1 MKISPYLLA
10 GFFTL
15 LLLFN
20 CQPDKTDRRLP
31 SEEVYSM
38 PAGTKTRWSSFENPL
53 GEKGKGGM
61 ENKGGKGHPYDWIA
75 AGAQQV
81 LCDVQGSGTIRR
93 IWITIRDRSPEMLR
107 GLKIE
112 MFWDGAAT
120 PAVSAPFGDFFGV
133 GLGKRLTFENVYF
146 SDPEGRSFNCCIPMP
161 FRTAAKIVVTNESG
175 IDLDMIFYD
184 VNYTIDEKHEDNTLY
199 FHTYWNR
206 EIETVPGKDFQILPP
221 VKGKGRFL
229 GTNIGVVEDARYK
242 GYWWGE
248 GEVKAYIDGDTDY
261 PTLVGTGTEDYIG
274 SAWGQGKYTNTY
286 QGCLIAGEKQQ
297 WAFYRFHVPDPVYF
311 YSDCKV
317 TIQQMGGGMTDQVRE
332 LIREGVPL
340 IPVTQ
345 NLSEGKMLRFLDR
358 EEAIDILTEELEDNW
373 INFYRSD
380 DVSATAYFYLDRPYS
395 DLPEIQEPSIR
406 MANLVMNE

>member
-1 MKISPYLLA
+1 MKNYFYSIITCLA
-10 GFFTL
+10 
-15 LLLFN
+15 LLLFFS
-20 CQPDKTDRRLP
+20 CQNHEKHEHIGNAIYDMPD
-31 SEEVYSM
+31 
-38 PAGTKTRWSSFENPL
+38 GTQTRWSSFENPL

-61 ENKGGKGHPYDWIA
+61 ENKGAKGHPYDWIA
-75 AGAQQV
+75 DGSSQT
-81 LCDVQGSGTIRR
+81 LCDIKGTGTIRR

-112 MFWDGAAT
+112 AFWDGESK

-133 GLGKRLTFENVYF
+133 GLGKRLPFENVYF
-146 SDPEGRSFNCCIPMP
+146 SDPEGRSFNCGIPMP
-161 FRTAAKIVVTNESG
+161 FKTSGKIVVTNESG
-175 IDLDMIFYD
+175 KDLDMIFYD
-184 VNYTIDEKHEDNTLY
+184 VNYTINDNHGEHTLY

-206 EIETVPGKDFQILPP
+206 ELETTPGKDFQILPSI
-221 VKGKGRFL
+221 KGKGRFL
-229 GTNIGVVEDARYK
+229 GTNVGVLEDARYK

-274 SAWGQGKYTNTY
+274 SAWGQGKYANMY
-286 QGCLIAGEKQQ
+286 QGCLIAGEERQ

-311 YSDCKV
+311 YNDCKV

-345 NLSEGKMLRFLDR
+345 NAGEGKLLKFLER
-358 EEAIDILTEELEDNW
+358 AEPIDLLKEELADNW
-373 INFYRSD
+373 INYYRSD
-380 DVSATAYFYLDRPYS
+380 DVSATAYFYLDKPAS
-395 DLPEIQEPSIR
+395 DLPGLQAPDIR
-406 MANLVMNE
+406 MANLVENE